1 MTCEKHDYKSMV
13 INHAKFPNNGVFII
27 DLKAAIIIENEMN
40 GGRLQEDIAH
50 TLEIKDSKAPD
61 LAQAQAPALVTDG
74 AALASLNSW
83 RSPSLI
89 SPRV

>member
-1 MTCEKHDYKSMV
+1 MSRMTCEKHDYKSMV

-40 GGRLQEDIAH
+40 GRRLQEDIAH
-50 TLEIKDSKAPD
+50 TLEIKDSK
-61 LAQAQAPALVTDG
+61 APALVTDG